1 MTCTA
6 NDRALARRPFH
17 CRYRPH
23 ASNGADHALPRALTQ
38 ILRAKGRRFAEPSG
52 EEGSWNMAGRMMA
65 ALAALWISSFAAPA
79 LAQDTRPRAADFYR
93 GEGHADLYFGDG
105 GKRKPDG

>member
-6 NDRALARRPFH
+6 NDRALAHRPFH
-17 CRYRPH
+17 CRYRLH

-65 ALAALWISSFAAPA
+65 ALAALWISSFAAPRSEERRVGEECVS
-79 LAQDTRPRAADFYR
+79 TGRSR
-93 GEGHADLYFGDG
+93 GS
-105 GKRKPDG
+105 PDH